1 MNDYLYE
8 IIDDYKNAK
17 TTEERNEAF
26 NSFCSSVWGSKNKRR
41 VYNKQIKF
49 KVRNDLLESD
59 IGQIFNTWSEVDYIG
74 YKAMSKDFDWASL
87 IRQKVNNLYTR
98 YCDKEVILNKD
109 YMELLRT
116 PKNLYFRWTKG
127 FELNANELTSLIEDS
142 IYKAANLKTYYQ
154 KQKMQLSWTEY
165 KRIIE
170 GFFEKIFSNCQLI
183 EDYESHN
190 LQNQFIYEL
199 ATEDNLY
206 VKYICKSL
214 ESYMRNYQ
222 KEYYD
227 LKRGRN
233 KKYKRC
239 KECGGLIENTG
250 NKKMYCAECAK
261 KKTKINWKKA
271 TKKYRNKVS

>member
-17 TTEERNEAF
+17 TTEEKNEIF

-49 KVRNDLLESD
+49 RVRNDLLKND
-59 IGQIFNTWSEVDYIG
+59 IGQIFNTWSEIDYIG
-74 YKAMSKDFDWASL
+74 YKSMSKDFDWVSL

-116 PKNLYFRWTKG
+116 PKNLYYRWTKG
-127 FELNANELTSLIEDS
+127 FELSADELTSLIEDS
-142 IYKAANLKTYYQ
+142 IYKAANLKAYYQ

-165 KRIIE
+165 KRVTE
-170 GFFEKIFSNCQLI
+170 GFFKKIFLNCQLI
-183 EDYESHN
+183 EDYESNN
-190 LQNQFIYEL
+190 LQNQYIHEL

-222 KEYYD
+222 KEYYG
-227 LKRGRN
+227 LKRGKD

-239 KECGGLIENTG
+239 KECGRLIEMIGKNTQYCSECRDKKRKETRRNWW
-250 NKKMYCAECAK
+250 NK
-261 KKTKINWKKA
+261 TH
-271 TKKYRNKVS
+271 

>member
-8 IIDDYKNAK
+8 IIDDYKNAQ
-17 TTEERNEAF
+17 TTEEKNEIF

-49 KVRNDLLESD
+49 KVRSDLLETD
-59 IGQIFNTWSEVDYIG
+59 IGQIFNTWSEIDYIG
-74 YKAMSKDFDWASL
+74 YKAMSKGFDWVSL

-154 KQKMQLSWTEY
+154 KQKML
-165 KRIIE
+165 
-170 GFFEKIFSNCQLI
+170 
-183 EDYESHN
+183 
-190 LQNQFIYEL
+190 
-199 ATEDNLY
+199 
-206 VKYICKSL
+206 
-214 ESYMRNYQ
+214 
-222 KEYYD
+222 
-227 LKRGRN
+227 
-233 KKYKRC
+233 
-239 KECGGLIENTG
+239 
-250 NKKMYCAECAK
+250 
-261 KKTKINWKKA
+261 
-271 TKKYRNKVS
+271 